1 MRSENFTPNEASLD
15 TIVFHLKG
23 KFKKVIN
30 STNKCNFD
38 GRIVWLIISVQERQ
52 NSSIRSKGNNNNNC
66 SPSKDQIDKSFNKE
80 RKYVKIMN
88 NTSYFTIIFN
98 FM

>member
-1 MRSENFTPNEASLD
+1 M
-15 TIVFHLKG
+15 
-23 KFKKVIN
+23 IN

-88 NTSYFTIIFN
+88 NTSYFTIILILCENNYKSFGSCEIRLN
-98 FM
+98 AATRSWRF